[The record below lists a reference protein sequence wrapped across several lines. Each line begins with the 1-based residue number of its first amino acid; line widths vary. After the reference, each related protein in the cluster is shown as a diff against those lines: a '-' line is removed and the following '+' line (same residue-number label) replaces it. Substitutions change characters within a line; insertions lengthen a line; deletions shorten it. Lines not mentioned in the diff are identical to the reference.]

1 MNKSPLH
8 IVVLAAGEGRR
19 MVSSLP
25 KVLLPIAGRPML
37 QHVLDAA
44 NQLQP
49 DAVHVV
55 HGHRGTDVQAAFAD
69 QPQLRWVH
77 QAEQNGT
84 GHAVQL
90 ALADIPDQARVLVLY
105 GDVPLLRA
113 STLDILCGIQAAPLA
128 VLSVFL
134 ENPHGYG
141 RIVCDGAG
149 RVSAIVEQRDATA
162 EQRRIKTVN
171 TGIIAADA
179 LDLRRWLGEIRAD
192 NAQSELYLTD
202 VFALAA
208 AEHRPAL
215 AVPCA
220 DPEEAQGANDPMQ
233 LAMLERVY
241 QSRAVAALC
250 AQGVRVA
257 DPARIDIRGE
267 VTAGKDVW
275 LDANVVLE
283 GRVSLGDGVQVG
295 PFTRIANA
303 TLAAGTKIQAHCDI
317 DGVQTRGACQVGPF
331 ARLRPGTVLEEGV
344 HLGNFVEVK
353 NTHLGANAKAGHLA
367 YLGDAQIGARV
378 NISAGVI
385 TCNYDGAYKHQTV
398 IGDDAFVGSDSQ
410 LVAPVEIGENAYVAA
425 GSTIAQG
432 VPADALAICRA
443 REQKI
448 VPGWKRPK
456 KAADTS
462 G

>member
-1 MNKSPLH
+1 
-8 IVVLAAGEGRR
+8 

-44 NQLQP
+44 AQLQP
-49 DAVHVV
+49 EAIYVV
-55 HGHRGTDVQAAFAD
+55 HGHRGEAVQAAFAD
-69 QPQLRWVH
+69 RPDLRWVH

-84 GHAVQL
+84 GHAVKL
-90 ALADIPDQARVLVLY
+90 ALECIPDNVRVLVLY

-113 STLDILCGIQAAPLA
+113 STLDILCRIQAASLA
-128 VLSVFL
+128 VLSVYL

-141 RIVCDGAG
+141 RIVCDGDG
-149 RVSAIVEQRDATA
+149 RVSAIVEQRDASA

-179 LDLRRWLGEIRAD
+179 EDLRRWLGGIHAD
-192 NAQSELYLTD
+192 NSQSELYLTD

-215 AVPCA
+215 AVPCTDA
-220 DPEEAQGANDPMQ
+220 EEAQGANDPLQ
-233 LAMLERVY
+233 LAMLERVF
-241 QSRAVAALC
+241 QRRAVAELC
-250 AQGVRVA
+250 AKGVRVA

-267 VTAGKDVW
+267 VSAGKDVW

-283 GRVSLGDGVQVG
+283 GRVHLGDGVQVG
-295 PFTRIANA
+295 PFCRIANA
-303 TLAAGTKIQAHCDI
+303 SLADGTQIRAHCDL
-317 DGVQTRGACQVGPF
+317 DGVETRGACQIGPY
-331 ARLRPGTVLEEGV
+331 ARLRPGTVLEQGV

-353 NTHLGANAKAGHLA
+353 NSHLGINAKAGHLA

-385 TCNYDGAYKHQTV
+385 TCNYDGANKHQTV
-398 IGDDAFVGSDSQ
+398 IGDGAFIGSDSQ
-410 LVAPVEIGENAYVAA
+410 LVAPVVIGENAYVAA
-425 GSTIAQG
+425 GSTIAHDA
-432 VPADALAICRA
+432 PADALSICRS
-443 REQKI
+443 REQST
-448 VPGWKRPK
+448 VEGWKRPK
-456 KAADTS
+456 KPA
-462 G
+462 